1 MFLLSFC
8 CQTHCCS
15 SSPHSSSR
23 SERRKQGNTLVDTTF
38 HIFLCYGNVCNN
50 LASKYSSITTTVVS
64 RVQVKMN
71 RMRLRIAQRLKE
83 AQNTCAMLT
92 TFNEVDM
99 RWASVQIFW
108 AVPKAPDF
116 HLFLQCSKFQ
126 QHSRA
131 EKTPQGRLLKEARH
145 QTGFYVGVC

>member
-15 SSPHSSSR
+15 SSPHSSSCSSR
-23 SERRKQGNTLVDTTF
+23 SERRKQGNTLVDTF
-38 HIFLCYGNVCNN
+38 HIFLCYVNVCNN
-50 LASKYSSITTTVVS
+50 LASKYRRITMTVVS

-99 RWASVQIFW
+99 R
-108 AVPKAPDF
+108 
-116 HLFLQCSKFQ
+116 
-126 QHSRA
+126 
-131 EKTPQGRLLKEARH
+131 
-145 QTGFYVGVC
+145 

>member
-38 HIFLCYGNVCNN
+38 HIFLCYVNVCNN

-64 RVQVKMN
+64 PCPGEDEPH
-71 RMRLRIAQRLKE
+71 E
-83 AQNTCAMLT
+83 AEDRSEA
-92 TFNEVDM
+92 EGG
-99 RWASVQIFW
+99 SE
-108 AVPKAPDF
+108 
-116 HLFLQCSKFQ
+116 HLCHADYLQ
-126 QHSRA
+126 
-131 EKTPQGRLLKEARH
+131 
-145 QTGFYVGVC
+145 